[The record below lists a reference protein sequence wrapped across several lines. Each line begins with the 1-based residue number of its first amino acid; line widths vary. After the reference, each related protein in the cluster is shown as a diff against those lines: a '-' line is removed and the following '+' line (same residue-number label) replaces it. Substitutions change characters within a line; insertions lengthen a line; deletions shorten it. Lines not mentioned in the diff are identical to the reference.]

1 MNFSIT
7 AIIISLVI
15 IFSLVVTA
23 NAFKY
28 TDPFGVGKKKAREML
43 PGVAKKMR
51 LVYLQPDDSDEFGGL
66 TGKYKGFQVDISP
79 NDTSVVDV
87 ELNKSVKIH
96 LSDDKPSRSHLNE
109 GMDAFDFNNKV
120 ANVFFTTRFSN
131 SGSIERLKKSQE
143 IARFVDAFNDS
154 WGNEISRF
162 DYSNGILHVR
172 FKYGSDSYIPAN
184 DIEPMINNLITFAE
198 ILEAL

>member
-15 IFSLVVTA
+15 IFSLVVTV

-28 TDPFGVGKKKAREML
+28 TDPFGVGKKKAREIL
-43 PGVAKKMR
+43 PEVAKKMG
-51 LVYLQPDDSDEFGGL
+51 LEYLQPNDSDEFGGL
-66 TGKYKGFQVDISP
+66 TGKYKGFQVDVSP
-79 NDTSVVDV
+79 NDTSVIDV
-87 ELNKSVKIH
+87 ELNKIVKIH

-109 GMDAFDFNNKV
+109 GMDTFDFNNKS
-120 ANVFFTTRFSN
+120 ANAFFTTRFSN
-131 SGSIERLKKSQE
+131 SGSIERLKNSQE
-143 IARFVDAFNDS
+143 IARFVDAFNGS
-154 WGNEISRF
+154 WGSEISRF

-198 ILEAL
+198 ILEAF